1 MYHYTTCGL
10 RNVWLANGY
19 DERKTPYGKGVA
31 IGDLEGLHRAIGRW
45 LVANK
50 PRLSGAEFRFLRKEL
65 GLSQS
70 ALAQMLGND
79 EQSVSLWERRGNAP
93 VWADRFL
100 RALYREAIEGSAQIR
115 AMVDRLV
122 ELEQDEHERLTFQRA
137 RSGWKAKAA

>member
-1 MYHYTTCGL
+1 MLHYTSCGL
-10 RNVWLANGY
+10 RNIWLSNGY
-19 DERKTPYGKGVA
+19 DERDTPYGKA
-31 IGDLEGLHRAIGRW
+31 SSIRDAEGLHRAIGRW

-65 GLSQS
+65 GISQG

-79 EQSVSLWERRGNAP
+79 EQSVSLWERRGQVP

-100 RALYREAIEGSAQIR
+100 RALYRETTEGNAQIR

-122 ELEQDEHERLTFQRA
+122 QLDQDEHERLTFQRA
-137 RSGWKAKAA
+137 RSGWRAKAA